1 MRKITQGEIQG
12 QIEKGL
18 FMRST
23 TIISHKRYMW
33 EEEKKLGRMTGEKK
47 ILEEEELKHEN
58 DLLKPKKEF
67 QKRVISKRE
76 SNWMGAKKC

>member
-1 MRKITQGEIQG
+1 MGRREKAGENDWG
-12 QIEKGL
+12 K
-18 FMRST
+18 
-23 TIISHKRYMW
+23 
-33 EEEKKLGRMTGEKK
+33 KK

>member
-1 MRKITQGEIQG
+1 
-12 QIEKGL
+12 
-18 FMRST
+18 
-23 TIISHKRYMW
+23 MW